1 MNVKLSKVFLS
12 FILAIAMCLSIGSVA
27 FAADSSTSAN
37 PSDVTVNASEVVPM
51 SVGTYDS
58 GIIPRGGELTL
69 YPTLNSYVGIS
80 RRFFIITENI
90 YSDTTPAG
98 SIQVYVYKPDGKLLK
113 YFTVGPNQDDCYY
126 TFTLPSAGTYT
137 VKLISHVNER
147 IYASAGW
154 TT

>member
-12 FILAIAMCLSIGSVA
+12 FVLAIATCLSIGSVA
-27 FAADSSTSAN
+27 FAADSSTSAS
-37 PSDVTVNASEVVPM
+37 PSDAAVNASEAVPM

-58 GIIPRGGELTL
+58 GIIPSGGELTL
-69 YPTLNSYVGIS
+69 YPTLNSYVGLT
-80 RRFFIITENI
+80 RKFFLITENI
-90 YSDTTPAG
+90 YSDTTPSG
-98 SIQVYVYKPDGKLLK
+98 TIQVYIYKPDGNLLK
-113 YFTVGPNQDDCYY
+113 YDVVGPNQDDYYY
-126 TFTLPSAGTYT
+126 TVTLPPAGTYT